1 VSGRLAR
8 ATRAVLAVCLLSVLV
23 PAPNAAAA
31 AAAESTDATRT
42 RLLGQGWDSPDAV
55 RLRWISIT
63 TWLASFGG
71 HVVLFDSSVMD
82 YLAQPEPGTDFVSL
96 DDVIAARPEFIYQ
109 GHGHIDH
116 LRHAAEIAAA
126 TGARLVGSKDHCDVT
141 KRQADLKG
149 IGAGKIHC
157 VAVREADGA
166 EFTGN
171 DTYVLP
177 VEPGTT
183 PFGTRGKPD
192 DGPPGL
198 EVTAVKIKHTQMRPY
213 PDTLVG
219 PEGYEADPSPYSDA
233 PPTPQSTLEV
243 ALYFDREGG
252 SLLYVFRY
260 GDLTIANHDSTG
272 PLTSPEPGRAA
283 IRSALQALGAQDRV
297 DIEIGAIAE
306 LQNYTN
312 GLVDA
317 QRYAE
322 AIGAKVFFPQHH
334 GNWNPPATSRA
345 AAYYEP
351 WRRRM
356 AEIPADR
363 RPALCFVTEANRATA
378 FALRPSDWAG
388 DASGP
393 VAPLGGPGCYG
404 G

>member
-1 VSGRLAR
+1 MRGRLAR
-8 ATRAVLAVCLLSVLV
+8 TTRAVLAACLLTLLV
-23 PAPNAAAA
+23 PAAPAG
-31 AAAESTDATRT
+31 AAETTDAART
-42 RLLGQGWDSPDAV
+42 RLLGAGWDAPDAV

-71 HVVLFDSSVMD
+71 HVVLFDSSVLN
-82 YLAQPEPGTDFVSL
+82 YLAQPEPGTDYVSL
-96 DDVIAARPEFIYQ
+96 DDVIAARPEYIYQ
-109 GHGHIDH
+109 GHVHIDH
-116 LRHAAEIAAA
+116 MRHAAEIAAA
-126 TGARLVGSKDHCDVT
+126 TGAKLVGSKDHCEVT

-149 IGAGKIHC
+149 IGAGKISC
-157 VAVREADGA
+157 VPVRDANGA

-177 VEPGTT
+177 VELGTT
-183 PFGTRGKPD
+183 PFGTTGRPD
-192 DGPPGL
+192 DGPPRL

-213 PDTLVG
+213 PDTLAG
-219 PEGYEADPSPYSDA
+219 PEGYEADLSPYSDA
-233 PPTPQSTLEV
+233 PPTPQSALDV
-243 ALYFDREGG
+243 AMYFDREGG
-252 SLLYVFRY
+252 NLLYLFRY

-272 PLTSPEPGRAA
+272 PLSSPEPGQAA

-312 GLVDA
+312 GLIDA

-322 AIGAKVFFPQHH
+322 AIGAKLFFPQHH

-345 AAYYEP
+345 TAYYEP
-351 WRRRM
+351 WRRRT

-363 RPALCFVTEANRATA
+363 RPALCFVAEANRATA

-388 DASGP
+388 DATGA
-393 VAPLGGPGCYG
+393 VAPLGGPGCYRG
-404 G
+404 